1 MALSCWVVFTARDGV
16 AGSNAR
22 EVRLAPAVPMV
33 RIAEPENDPERAET
47 VTTPVATPVATPV
60 VATEATFESD
70 ESQVTDDVMSLVV
83 PSE

>member
-1 MALSCWVVFTARDGV
+1 VVFTGRDGL

-33 RIAEPENDPERAET
+33 RIAEPENEPEPAET
-47 VTTPVATPVATPV
+47 VTTQWPHRWYASGGDRGDV
-60 VATEATFESD
+60 ESD
-70 ESQVTDDVMSLVV
+70 EIQVTDDVMSLVV